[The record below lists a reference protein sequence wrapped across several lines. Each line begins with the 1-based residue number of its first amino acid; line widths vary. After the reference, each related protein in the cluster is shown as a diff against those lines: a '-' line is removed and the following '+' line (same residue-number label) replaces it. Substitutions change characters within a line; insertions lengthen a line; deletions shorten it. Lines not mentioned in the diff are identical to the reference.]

1 MTSHKIN
8 TGRSTPI
15 KQRPRRLPYAYRDEA
30 EQQIQEMLAN
40 GIITPSVSPWSSPI
54 VLVRKKNGDLR
65 FCVDYRKLNQITVN
79 DSHPLPLISD
89 LLDSVKDA
97 KYFSLLDLRSGYWQ
111 IPVAQEDRAKTAF
124 VTQNGLYEFTRM
136 PFGLKTAPATFQRA
150 IEVILAGLTFEI
162 CLCYLDDVIVFGK
175 TLTEH
180 NDRLK
185 TVLTRF
191 RDNNLRVKLA
201 KCVFASPQVTYL
213 GHCISQQGVSPDP
226 TKLTAV
232 AKIPLPSNIKEVRTF
247 LGLTGYYRRF
257 IPNYATVAQPL
268 TKLTSKEYCNNFVWT
283 DECTAAFDKL
293 KQLLCSAPILCY
305 PDFDREFILQTD
317 ASDVGLGAVLSQI
330 DKSGNEHVVA
340 YASKTLS
347 PREKNYSTTEK
358 EAFAIHFGTQ
368 HFRVYLLGRKFTI
381 STDHSALSW
390 LHSMEPKGR
399 IARWLMDLQEF
410 DFEVKHR
417 AGRVHNNADALSRL
431 RPTPELIRK
440 LQQDAINTCSVT
452 LNPSI
457 NIRDAQQQDASIA
470 KLRDLKLRNQ
480 PKPSVSKSQ
489 DVYFRKML
497 RHYDKLFIRDEIL
510 VRAIGQ
516 RKSYPNYV
524 IVLPQSL
531 ITTCVKAMHDSPFAG
546 HMGVARTEERIRQRF
561 YWPGIHNSVQTFIHN
576 CRACAQRKIATHNN
590 KAPTQHIEVGEPFT
604 FWAIDY
610 MGPLPETA
618 RGNRHILV
626 MMDHFSKWCE
636 AFPTK
641 DQKASTVAN
650 ILLHCWELV
659 NFSYHIII
667 KV

>member
-1 MTSHKIN
+1 M
-8 TGRSTPI
+8 
-15 KQRPRRLPYAYRDEA
+15 
-30 EQQIQEMLAN
+30 
-40 GIITPSVSPWSSPI
+40 
-54 VLVRKKNGDLR
+54 
-65 FCVDYRKLNQITVN
+65 
-79 DSHPLPLISD
+79 
-89 LLDSVKDA
+89 
-97 KYFSLLDLRSGYWQ
+97 
-111 IPVAQEDRAKTAF
+111 
-124 VTQNGLYEFTRM
+124 
-136 PFGLKTAPATFQRA
+136 
-150 IEVILAGLTFEI
+150 EVILAGLTFEI

-213 GHCISQQGVSPDP
+213 GHCISQQGVSPNP

-232 AKIPLPSNIKEVRTF
+232 AEIPLPSNIKEVRTF

-340 YASKTLS
+340 YASRTLS

-358 EAFAIHFGTQ
+358 EAFAIQFGTQ

-497 RHYDKLFIRDEIL
+497 RHYDKLFIRDGIL

-516 RKSYPNYV
+516 RRSYPNYV

-576 CRACAQRKIATHNN
+576 CHACAQRKIATHNN
-590 KAPTQHIEVGEPFT
+590 KAPHP
-604 FWAIDY
+604 
-610 MGPLPETA
+610 
-618 RGNRHILV
+618 
-626 MMDHFSKWCE
+626 
-636 AFPTK
+636 
-641 DQKASTVAN
+641 
-650 ILLHCWELV
+650 
-659 NFSYHIII
+659 SYDGSF
-667 KV
+667 

>member
-1 MTSHKIN
+1 MFLMTKLDTCNVTSHKIN

-30 EQQIQEMLAN
+30 DQQIREMLAN

-79 DSHPLPLISD
+79 DSHPLPLISN

-150 IEVILAGLTFEI
+150 MEVILAGLTFEI

-232 AKIPLPSNIKEVRTF
+232 TEIPLPSNIKEVRTF

-358 EAFAIHFGTQ
+358 EAFAIQFGTQ

-470 KLRDLKLRNQ
+470 KLCDLKLRNQ

-489 DVYFRKML
+489 DVYFCKML
-497 RHYDKLFIRDEIL
+497 RHYDKLFIRDGIL

-546 HMGVARTEERIRQRF
+546 HMGVARTIVNIKDRV
-561 YWPGIHNSVQTFIHN
+561 W
-576 CRACAQRKIATHNN
+576 
-590 KAPTQHIEVGEPFT
+590 KARSRDEVCWIFGHVGHIV
-604 FWAIDY
+604 
-610 MGPLPETA
+610 
-618 RGNRHILV
+618 
-626 MMDHFSKWCE
+626 
-636 AFPTK
+636 
-641 DQKASTVAN
+641 
-650 ILLHCWELV
+650 HCMQ
-659 NFSYHIII
+659 IC
-667 KV
+667 KQ